1 MTLYVLIRLD
11 DDGTYI
17 NFDVF
22 IDKDK
27 AQKAYDIASKH
38 FKCILQPRITADELY
53 DF

>member
-1 MTLYVLIRLD
+1 MTVYVLIRLHD
-11 DDGTYI
+11 DNTLM

-22 IDKDK
+22 TDKRK

-38 FKCILQPRITADELY
+38 FKCILQPRIMADEFY